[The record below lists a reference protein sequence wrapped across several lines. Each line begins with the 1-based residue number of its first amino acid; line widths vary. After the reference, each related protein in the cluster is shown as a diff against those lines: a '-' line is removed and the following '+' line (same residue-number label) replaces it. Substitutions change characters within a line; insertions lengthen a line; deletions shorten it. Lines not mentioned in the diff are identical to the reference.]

1 MRVDKGRLR
10 EKYMRAGLGR
20 EDLRGNPLDQF
31 QAWFD
36 QACQSGIVLPN
47 AMSLATVSKEGN
59 PGLRTVLLK
68 HFDESGFIFFTN
80 YESSKSRDIEGNS
93 SVAALLPWIA
103 LERQVVIR
111 GMAERTPPSLSRKYF
126 LSRPR
131 GSRLGAWASR
141 QSSPIPSRAVLER
154 KVAELEEK
162 FRDGP
167 VPLPDFWGGYRI
179 VPHSMEFWQGRPDR
193 LHDRFVY
200 VKTGAA
206 QWKVQRL
213 SP

>member
-1 MRVDKGRLR
+1 MTADTGRLR
-10 EKYMRAGLGR
+10 EKYMRSGLGR
-20 EDLRGNPLDQF
+20 ADLHGNPLKQF
-31 QAWFD
+31 ERWFD

-47 AMSLATVSKEGN
+47 AMSLATVSKEGK
-59 PGLRTVLLK
+59 PSLRTVLLK

>member
-1 MRVDKGRLR
+1 MRS
-10 EKYMRAGLGR
+10 GLGR
-20 EDLRGNPLDQF
+20 GDLHGNPLKQF
-31 QAWFD
+31 ERWFE
-36 QACQSGIVLPN
+36 QACQAGIVLPN
-47 AMSLATVSKEGN
+47 AMSLATVSKEGK
-59 PGLRTVLLK
+59 PSLRTVLLK
-68 HFDESGFIFFTN
+68 HFDESGFVFFTN

-93 SVAALLPWIA
+93 NVAALLPWIA
-103 LERQVVIR
+103 LDRQVVIK
-111 GMAERTPPSLSRKYF
+111 GVAEQTPPSLSRKYF

-141 QSSPIPSRAVLER
+141 QSSPIPSRAVLE
-154 KVAELEEK
+154 KKFAEMEEE

-179 VPHSMEFWQGRPDR
+179 VPQSLEFWQGRPDR

-200 VKTGAA
+200 EKIGAT

>member
-1 MRVDKGRLR
+1 MRADIGRLR
-10 EKYMRAGLGR
+10 EKYMRSGLGR
-20 EDLRGNPLDQF
+20 ADLHVNPLKQF
-31 QAWFD
+31 ERWFE
-36 QACQSGIVLPN
+36 QACQAEIVLPN
-47 AMSLATVSKEGN
+47 AMSVATVSKEGK
-59 PGLRTVLLK
+59 PSLRTVLLK
-68 HFDESGFIFFTN
+68 RYDESGFIFFTN

-93 SVAALLPWIA
+93 NVAALLPWIA

-111 GMAERTPPSLSRKYF
+111 GVAERASPSLSRKYF

-141 QSSPIPSRAVLER
+141 QSSPIPSRAVLEK
-154 KVAELEEK
+154 KVAEMEEE

-179 VPHSMEFWQGRPDR
+179 VPDSMEFWQGRPDR

-200 VKTGAA
+200 EKIGPT

>member
-31 QAWFD
+31 QAWFE

-47 AMSLATVSKEGN
+47 AMSLATVSKEGK
-59 PGLRTVLLK
+59 PSLRTVLLK

>member
-47 AMSLATVSKEGN
+47 AMSLATVSKEGK
-59 PGLRTVLLK
+59 PSLRTVLLK

-141 QSSPIPSRAVLER
+141 QSRPIPSRAVLER
-154 KVAELEEK
+154 KVVELEEK